1 MKNIE
6 KNVKIL
12 WFGKL
17 SKGTKYEKYA
27 IQNKITDKNNN
38 FIEKK
43 TGTSKFSFCFI
54 YNDIVYGVWNDF
66 SKGKIFVSYD
76 YDKNS
81 PHKFAISLADH
92 SPNTMMISSIQ
103 RFNFWKNFLQNFKLR

>member
-6 KNVKIL
+6 KKEKIL

-54 YNDIVYGVWNDF
+54 YNDVVYGVWNDF
-66 SKGKIFVSYD
+66 SK
-76 YDKNS
+76 
-81 PHKFAISLADH
+81 
-92 SPNTMMISSIQ
+92 
-103 RFNFWKNFLQNFKLR
+103 R